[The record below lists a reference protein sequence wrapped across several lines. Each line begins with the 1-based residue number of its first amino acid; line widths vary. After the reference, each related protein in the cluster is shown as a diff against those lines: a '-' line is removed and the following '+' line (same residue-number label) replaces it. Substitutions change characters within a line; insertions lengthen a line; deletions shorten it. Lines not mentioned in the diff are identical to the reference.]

1 MLASSSENKALNSW
15 YSSGMSMGA
24 PFVGGASMAST
35 SAELIIKVLAF
46 SFRRRSFFTVFRK
59 AVSDMAAMLIAPSFC
74 GLGGMSK
81 VSALVV

>member
-1 MLASSSENKALNSW
+1 MASSSENQALHSW

-24 PFVGGASMAST
+24 TFVGGASMVSM
-35 SAELIIKVLAF
+35 SAELIMKVLAF
-46 SFRRRSFFTVFRK
+46 SYRRRSFFMVFRN
-59 AVSDMAAMLIAPSFC
+59 AVSDMAAMLIAPSCC